1 MRMAVFGAGGIGAYY
16 GSRFAAG
23 GVDVHLIARGSHL
36 AALQADGLTVVT
48 DDHGTM
54 TLRLPATD
62 DPATI
67 GPVDF
72 VLFCV
77 KSYDTES
84 AALRLPPLIHA
95 ETGVISLQNGID
107 NEARLAAVVGWPH
120 ILGGGAYIFASIR
133 APGVVWAGGPRAITV
148 AEWGG
153 GQASPRVTRLLA
165 AAEAAGIEAHL
176 APDIQA
182 AKWEKY
188 VLLAAFSAVSAAT
201 RLPLGDIRR
210 SPAAVDL
217 LRGLMTEVANVGRAT
232 GVALPDDLVD
242 RQLGLLRGQDAG
254 STASL
259 YHDLVH
265 GHRMEIE
272 ALQGATVRLGME
284 AGVAT
289 PLMSVAY
296 AILQP
301 WALRNERQPDE
312 RLPIPT

>member
-36 AALQADGLTVVT
+36 AALQENGLTIVT
-48 DDHGTM
+48 DDEGST
-54 TLRLPATD
+54 TLRLPATA
-62 DPATI
+62 DPAEI

-84 AALRLPPLIHA
+84 AAGRLAPLIR
-95 ETGVISLQNGID
+95 EGTGVISLQNGID
-107 NEARLAAVVGWPH
+107 NEGRIAAVVGWEH
-120 ILGGGAYIFASIR
+120 VLGGGAYIFAAIR
-133 APGVVWAGGPRAITV
+133 SPGVVWAGGPRAITV
-148 AEWGG
+148 AEWAGG
-153 GQASPRVTRLLA
+153 AASPRVTRLLDA
-165 AAEAAGIEAHL
+165 AQRAGIDARL
-176 APDIQA
+176 VPDIQA

-188 VLLAAFSAVSAAT
+188 VLLAAFSAVSATT
-201 RLPLGDIRR
+201 RLGLGDIRR
-210 SPAAVDL
+210 SAAAVEL
-217 LRGLMTEVANVGRAT
+217 LRGLMAEVAAVGRAT
-232 GVALPDDLVD
+232 GVAVPGDIVE
-242 RQLGLLRGQDAG
+242 RQLGLLLGQDDG

-272 ALQGATVRLGME
+272 ALQGATVRLGQE
-284 AGVAT
+284 TGVPT

-301 WALRNERQPDE
+301 WALRNDRPPGE